1 MSSGGGTNIAET
13 NTIASRVI
21 FINSANATTI
31 FNQSRSNFEFV
42 IEEPIVVPNH
52 HSIMLSLMSAE
63 IPFSFYRFNDRNN
76 TIQYEITG
84 TGTPA
89 TYNLGIAFGPGS
101 ATNPTNFVLENNGN
115 YTQQQLANNLDDP
128 NFGVNPLEDLDL
140 IYDEAQQKFGFKYDG
155 SGGGPAHARLTL
167 LLRSG
172 NLVGVSDMVEELGYT
187 EDFVELNGDPYFEFT
202 AGGNYFAGFT
212 KVVGGIVVDTPITL
226 SARNDF
232 YAFSPFVADF
242 NNQIRTLFL
251 RTNLSTNS
259 VMDSFIGGGFSNILA
274 RVPINAEPGGTIN
287 ITPKDGDI
295 HKLLVRKKAFTSI
308 NIRLTNHRNETI
320 DLNGLNFDIALKLDF
335 VENQSLVMPTNI
347 REIVEASKQEEQELE
362 LIEED
367 ERQKKT
373 KKKKSKNKKK

>member
-76 TIQYEITG
+76 TIQYEITAV
-84 TGTPA
+84 GTPA
-89 TYNLGIAFGPGS
+89 TYNLGIPFGPGS
-101 ATNPTNFVLENNGN
+101 ATNPTNFILENNGN
-115 YTQQQLANNLDDP
+115 YTQDQLATNLDSP
-128 NFGVNPLEDLDL
+128 TFGVNPLVDLDL
-140 IYDEAQQKFGFKYDG
+140 IYDDAQQKFGFKYDG
-155 SGGGPAHARLTL
+155 SGGGPANARLTL

-172 NLVGVSDMVEELGYT
+172 SLVGVSDMVEELGYT
-187 EDFVELNGDPYFEFT
+187 EDFVKLNGDPYFQLN
-202 AGGNYFAGFT
+202 GGIYSAGFT

-274 RVPINAEPGGTIN
+274 RVPINANPGQTIN

-335 VENQSLVMPTNI
+335 VENQSLIMPDNI
-347 REIVEASKQEEQELE
+347 REIVEASKQEESELE

-367 ERQKKT
+367 ERQSRKT

>member
-21 FINSANATTI
+21 FINSANATTV
-31 FNQSRSNFEFV
+31 FNDTRSNFEFV
-42 IEEPIVVPNH
+42 IQEPIVVPNH

-76 TIQYEITG
+76 TIQYEITAVA
-84 TGTPA
+84 TPA
-89 TYNLGIAFGPGS
+89 TYNLGVAFGPGS
-101 ATNPTNFVLENNGN
+101 ATNPTNFILENNGN
-115 YTQQQLANNLDDP
+115 YTPQQLANNLDDP

-155 SGGGPAHARLTL
+155 SGGGPANARLTL

-187 EDFVELNGDPYFEFT
+187 EDFVEQNGDPYFQLN
-202 AGGNYFAGFT
+202 AGVYTAGFT
-212 KVVGGIVVDTPITL
+212 KVVGGIVVDTPIPL

-274 RVPINAEPGGTIN
+274 RVPINAQPGGTIN

-295 HKLLVRKKAFTSI
+295 HKLLVRKKAFTSV

-335 VENQSLVMPTNI
+335 VENQSLIMPTNI
-347 REIVEASKQEEQELE
+347 REIVEASKQEEEELE

-367 ERQKKT
+367 ERKKT
-373 KKKKSKNKKK
+373 KKKKKQTKKNK